1 MNLVSKCSSYH
12 AEHVDANSHYF
23 LKTEFLKA
31 EFSDR
36 IPGENNRRQKAY
48 ASGFGRRAPAENPGA
63 TRQYANAPQ

>member
-1 MNLVSKCSSYH
+1 MLNIVMLDSY
-12 AEHVDANSHYF
+12 YF
-23 LKTEFLKA
+23 LKIGFSKV